1 MIDSTLRRGA
11 FLVLL
16 IVAAWPVSA
25 RTQET
30 KDPEAAL
37 TATAAA
43 EEALRRNPDLAAAY
57 ASIEAARGRLV
68 QLGLWPNPELG
79 ISARSDFAFRD
90 EGERAFGLD
99 FEQRFPIAGRL
110 ARAQDLGRVDVAL
123 ALAEARDFERTLIG
137 EVGRTYYRVLALDA
151 SIASRQA
158 VSRTARELAESSA
171 RRFRAAE
178 VSEADTSLLE
188 IEAGRFEQEQRLLEL
203 ERTTAAVRL
212 NQLLNRPASAA
223 VVLSG
228 GLDASAL
235 DASRAISAEPL
246 QRRPDLARVRLDADR
261 AQAEMRLARAEAWED
276 WTLGA
281 GYESDRQVF
290 DNEPESDP
298 IGVKKD
304 SFVGLS
310 VRVPLP
316 LWNRNQG
323 RIAEAQG
330 LERRA
335 RSRLAALER
344 AVEAEVQTARRRVE
358 ELTRVAEQYDTMLL
372 PRSRRTVGLLE
383 KGYRQGLVPITALVQ
398 GQQQLA
404 DTELRRAQTLGELR
418 QAEIELE
425 TAAAASPLLDRP
437 GSGQEVR
444 P

>member
-1 MIDSTLRRGA
+1 MIDSTFRRGA

-68 QLGLWPNPELG
+68 QLGLWPNPELAL
-79 ISARSDFAFRD
+79 SARSDFAFRD
-90 EGERAFGLD
+90 EGERAFGFD

-137 EVGRTYYRVLALDA
+137 EVGRTYYRVRALDA

-188 IEAGRFEQEQRLLEL
+188 IEADRFEQEQRLLEL
-203 ERTTAAVRL
+203 ERTAAGVRL

-228 GLDASAL
+228 GLDARAL
-235 DASRAISAEPL
+235 DAPRAISAEPL
-246 QRRPDLARVRLDADR
+246 QRRPDLARARLEADR

-281 GYESDRQVF
+281 GYETDRQVF
-290 DNEPESDP
+290 DEPESDP

-316 LWNRNQG
+316 IWNRNQG

-344 AVEAEVQTARRRVE
+344 AVEAEVQTARLRVE
-358 ELTRVAEQYDTMLL
+358 ELTRVAEQYDAALL
-372 PRSRRTVGLLE
+372 PRSRRTVGLLQ

-425 TAAAASPLLDRP
+425 TAAAASPLLGRP